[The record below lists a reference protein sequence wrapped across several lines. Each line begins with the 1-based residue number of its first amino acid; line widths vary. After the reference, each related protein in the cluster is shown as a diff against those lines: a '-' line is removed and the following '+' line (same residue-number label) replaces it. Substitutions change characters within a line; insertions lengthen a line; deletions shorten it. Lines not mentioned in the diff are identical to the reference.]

1 MKYITKNS
9 SHAELYQ
16 AYKEAKDEILRL
28 DRLHKNSKEKKTKVI
43 KHKNERYGKL
53 SYKLFKEKQR
63 VYGKEKHINNLQRHI
78 RSKVVQAKKAGY
90 AEAIT
95 QIRERDGRIIDMYS
109 FLNKINVVTQII
121 GLSLN
126 ECAFLLWAGTY
137 EFYGTTDFKRDWEG
151 MNLTFYAMNN
161 RMVKKGYT
169 VQVPSTQGT
178 KKIFALTGTGLTM
191 FTKIDKFT
199 KKHFEDE

>member
-9 SHAELYQ
+9 PHSELYE
-16 AYKEAKDEILRL
+16 AYRESQEEIKRL
-28 DRLHKNSKEKKTKVI
+28 NRLHKNSKEKKAKVI

-78 RSKVVQAKKAGY
+78 HSKVVQAKKAGY
-90 AEAIT
+90 QEAIV
-95 QIRERDGRIIDMYS
+95 QIKERDGRIIDMYT
-109 FLNKINVVTQII
+109 FLNKINVVTDII

-137 EFYGTTDFKRDWEG
+137 NFYGTNDFKRDWEG
-151 MNLTFYAMNN
+151 MTLTFYAMNN
-161 RMVKKGYT
+161 RMVKKGY
-169 VQVPSTQGT
+169 VVNVPSTQGT
-178 KKIFALTGTGLTM
+178 RKLFALTGTGITM

>member
-9 SHAELYQ
+9 SHLELYE
-16 AYKEAKDEILRL
+16 AYKEAKEEVVRL
-28 DRLHKNSKEKKTKVI
+28 NRLHKNSKEKKSKVI
-43 KHKNERYGKL
+43 KHKNEKYDKL
-53 SYKLFKEKQR
+53 SYKLFKEKQK

-90 AEAIT
+90 QEAIN
-95 QIRERDGRIIDMYS
+95 QIKERDGRIIDMYT
-109 FLNKINVVTQII
+109 FLNKINVVTDII

-137 EFYGTTDFKRDWEG
+137 NFYGTNDFKRDWDG

-161 RMVKKGYT
+161 RMVKKGY
-169 VQVPSTQGT
+169 VVNIPSTQGT
-178 KKIFALTGTGLTM
+178 RKLFALTGTGITM
-191 FTKIDKFT
+191 FSKIDKFT
-199 KKHFEDE
+199 KKQFEDE

>member
-1 MKYITKNS
+1 MKYITKNTS
-9 SHAELYQ
+9 YAELYE

-28 DRLHKNSKEKKTKVI
+28 DRLHKNSKEKKSKVI

-90 AEAIT
+90 QQAIT
-95 QIRERDGRIIDMYS
+95 QIRERDGRIIDMYT

-137 EFYGTTDFKRDWEG
+137 EFYGTTDFKRDWDIKS
-151 MNLTFYAMNN
+151 LSFYAMNN
-161 RMVKKGYT
+161 RMVKRGYV

>member
-1 MKYITKNS
+1 MKYITKNTS
-9 SHAELYQ
+9 YAELYE
-16 AYKEAKDEILRL
+16 AYKEAKNEILRL
-28 DRLHKNSKEKKTKVI
+28 DRLHKNSKEKKIKVI
-43 KHKNERYGKL
+43 KNKNERYGKL

-63 VYGKEKHINNLQRHI
+63 VYGKEKHITNLQNHI
-78 RSKVVQAKKAGY
+78 RRKVKAAKKEGY
-90 AEAIT
+90 EKGIS
-95 QIRERDGRIIDMYS
+95 QIRERDGRIIDMYT

-137 EFYGTTDFKRDWEG
+137 EFYGTIDFKRDWDG

-161 RMVKKGYT
+161 RMVKKEY
-169 VQVPSTQGT
+169 VIQVPSTQGT
-178 KKIFALTGTGLTM
+178 KKVFALTGTGLTM
-191 FTKIDKFT
+191 FGKIDKFT